1 MRQQRKVDSIF
12 KRKSSAS
19 LGQSEKKDI
28 LNESSIPQVLIM
40 LNVTLRANLGKKK
53 QIQEYPREQCD
64 TIRRAYLSINLS

>member
-53 QIQEYPREQCD
+53 QI
-64 TIRRAYLSINLS
+64 